1 MSLLLL
7 AYWELLVL
15 ESPLRRKDFAAIYQR
30 VRRTPV
36 RARSGKPPGATQLCR
51 AVDLAAVLYFRKVLC
66 LQRSAAAVCL
76 LKRYG
81 FPGQL
86 VVGVQQRPFALHAW
100 VELDGAVV
108 NDRPYMPE
116 IYAVLER
123 CR

>member
-15 ESPLRRKDFAAIYQR
+15 EVPIRRKDFAVIYER
-30 VRRTPV
+30 VRRTPIAK
-36 RARSGKPPGATQLCR
+36 RTKRTSDATQICQ

-76 LKRYG
+76 LKRRG

-86 VVGVQQRPFALHAW
+86 VVGVQPRPFAAHAW

-108 NDRPYMPE
+108 NDRPYMPD

-123 CR
+123 C